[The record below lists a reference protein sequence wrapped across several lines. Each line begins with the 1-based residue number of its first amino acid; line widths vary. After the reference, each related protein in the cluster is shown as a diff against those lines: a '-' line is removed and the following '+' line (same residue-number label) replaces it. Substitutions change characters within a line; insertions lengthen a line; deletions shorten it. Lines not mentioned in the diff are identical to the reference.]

1 MPTSTRYRGDVQTK
15 GGRETR
21 PLQFK
26 MHRMAGQKLTYKQH
40 KSPAFGGAF
49 MLEKG
54 ETILRTVNF

>member
-1 MPTSTRYRGDVQTK
+1 
-15 GGRETR
+15 
-21 PLQFK
+21 